1 MLERDVETF
10 TKTQKRGVDRMVK
23 DFNEMENNYHDLML
37 KSDQEY
43 VQILNQRV
51 IIDELQD
58 KVKMLEDK
66 ETENIKEIL
75 NGEKQRNEMHSRTH
89 KVDQ

>member
-75 NGEKQRNEMHSRTH
+75 NGEKQRNEKMREI
-89 KVDQ
+89 

>member
-75 NGEKQRNEMHSRTH
+75 NGEK
-89 KVDQ
+89 

>member
-1 MLERDVETF
+1 MLERDVEIF

-75 NGEKQRNEMHSRTH
+75 NGEKQRNEKMREI
-89 KVDQ
+89 